1 MRKPFVVAAAVN
13 DLEANNE
20 IILHWMGVNTTIT
33 YFKGHFL
40 SSKLNAVITVLRKND
55 VLKTSL

>member
-33 YFKGHFL
+33 YLMGIFCRRNLIQLLFRK
-40 SSKLNAVITVLRKND
+40 KND

>member
-20 IILHWMGVNTTIT
+20 IILHCMGVNTTIT
-33 YFKGHFL
+33 YLILILKVYLFLHQCTFKHHY
-40 SSKLNAVITVLRKND
+40 
-55 VLKTSL
+55 

>member
-33 YFKGHFL
+33 YLKGIFCRR
-40 SSKLNAVITVLRKND
+40 N
-55 VLKTSL
+55 

>member
-33 YFKGHFL
+33 YFKWTFFVVEIECSDYL
-40 SSKLNAVITVLRKND
+40 ERK
-55 VLKTSL
+55 TTY